1 MKLSVFLLGFAFV
14 IFVIPVWLL
23 LHYFFGKKSEKTMG
37 FSKQDLAIIDE
48 LEKKSEGYSE
58 RIENLEKRLDG
69 YLPDWRARFDSRK

>member
-1 MKLSVFLLGFAFV
+1 
-14 IFVIPVWLL
+14 
-23 LHYFFGKKSEKTMG
+23 MG

-58 RIENLEKRLDG
+58 RIENLEKILDG